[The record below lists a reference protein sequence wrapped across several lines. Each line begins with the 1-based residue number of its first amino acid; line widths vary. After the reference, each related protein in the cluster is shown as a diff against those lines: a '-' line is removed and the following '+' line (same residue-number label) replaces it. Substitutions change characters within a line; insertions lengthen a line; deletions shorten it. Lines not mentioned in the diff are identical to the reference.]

1 MEGTPVTL
9 EEILVHRE
17 RRVQKQKELLNLF
30 NLPVI
35 TFTMN
40 IAGPIKTNQMI
51 RQAFN
56 FGIEKLLDL
65 LNKNHHEIIHVEKPC
80 SDCGNQ
86 AFIVADGNAHDLKR
100 LAVKIE
106 EETKL
111 GRLYDIDVIDINGE
125 KVSRGSFRKCLIC
138 DQQAQICARQRK
150 HSIEE
155 LQKAT
160 EDILTAFINFD
171 DQNS

>member
-65 LNKNHHEIIHVEKPC
+65 LNKNHH
-80 SDCGNQ
+80 
-86 AFIVADGNAHDLKR
+86 
-100 LAVKIE
+100 
-106 EETKL
+106 
-111 GRLYDIDVIDINGE
+111 
-125 KVSRGSFRKCLIC
+125 
-138 DQQAQICARQRK
+138 
-150 HSIEE
+150 
-155 LQKAT
+155 
-160 EDILTAFINFD
+160 
-171 DQNS
+171 